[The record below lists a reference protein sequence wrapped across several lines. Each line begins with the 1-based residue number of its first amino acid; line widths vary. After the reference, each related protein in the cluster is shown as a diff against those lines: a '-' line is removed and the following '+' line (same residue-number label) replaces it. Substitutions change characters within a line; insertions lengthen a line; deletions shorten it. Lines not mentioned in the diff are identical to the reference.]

1 MDAANWGKLG
11 YLEAE
16 QTEALEALLKSHG
29 DEVEAIRYSVES
41 PRECALRFLRA
52 RKFDIEKT
60 HEIISE
66 ALQKFKEVR
75 SHFTS
80 FPSHLLSFELPH
92 VLTFL
97 SPFCSTLSGS
107 CF

>member
-52 RKFDIEKT
+52 RKFDIEKKGRPRDE
-60 HEIISE
+60 HPPCIDEE
-66 ALQKFKEVR
+66 N
-75 SHFTS
+75 
-80 FPSHLLSFELPH
+80 
-92 VLTFL
+92 
-97 SPFCSTLSGS
+97 
-107 CF
+107 

>member
-75 SHFTS
+75 SHFS
-80 FPSHLLSFELPH
+80 LPSP
-92 VLTFL
+92 LTF
-97 SPFCSTLSGS
+97 
-107 CF
+107 